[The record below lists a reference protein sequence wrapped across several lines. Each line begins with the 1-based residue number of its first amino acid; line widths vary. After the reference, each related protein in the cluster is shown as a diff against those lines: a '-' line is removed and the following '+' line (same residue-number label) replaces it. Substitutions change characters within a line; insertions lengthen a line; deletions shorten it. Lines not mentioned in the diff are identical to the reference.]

1 MTKTDLIVNITY
13 DVCVEILIE
22 IAHYTGFTYREV
34 NVILFCIVLPL
45 VFVLMGMII
54 LYQWYRIYKL
64 SKKHLI

>member
-13 DVCVEILIE
+13 DVCVEILVE
-22 IAHYTGFTYREV
+22 LAHYTGFTYREV

-64 SKKHLI
+64 SKNI

>member
-13 DVCVEILIE
+13 DVCVEILVE
-22 IAHYTGFTYREV
+22 LAHYTGFTYREV

-54 LYQWYRIYKL
+54 LYQRYRIYKL
-64 SKKHLI
+64 SKNI